1 MNELFNK
8 IIYFSILLR
17 TFNYLNKINYFV
29 QVGAHDG
36 KMHDPLYSLLSKNNW
51 NGVLIEPQKKM
62 IQRFKRRYNERD
74 NLQYFNLAVHP
85 SKTTIKLY
93 SLKNPENYSQTG
105 WSSILPERFSLILN
119 KNTIGTELVK
129 AKPLMS
135 IIKDSKFR
143 IVDLLQIDTEGYDY
157 EVLKMFDFHVFRP
170 IVVQYEHIHLS
181 KDVYEKS
188 KNLLIGNGYLI
199 INKGS
204 DTISIDKKVINL
216 RFILLYTFF
225 RLKESIK
232 SRMSKIFN

>member
-1 MNELFNK
+1 MIEFFNK

-29 QVGAHDG
+29 QVGSHDG
-36 KMHDPLYSLLSKNNW
+36 KMHDPLFPLLSKNNW

-62 IQRFKRRYNERD
+62 IQRFKKRYNERD

-105 WSSILPERFSLILN
+105 WSSILPERFSLIKN
-119 KNTIGTELVK
+119 KNSIDAELVK

-143 IVDLLQIDTEGYDY
+143 IVDLLQIDTEGYEYNIVKGINSTNLGDIDFIY
-157 EVLKMFDFHVFRP
+157 FEHHYDLMIKKGYKFSEINYLLKKNNFKQKLKLKMKFRKSFEY
-170 IVVQYEHIHLS
+170 IYES
-181 KDVYEKS
+181 KK
-188 KNLLIGNGYLI
+188 KI
-199 INKGS
+199 IS
-204 DTISIDKKVINL
+204 
-216 RFILLYTFF
+216 
-225 RLKESIK
+225 
-232 SRMSKIFN
+232 